1 MAIKKD
7 EKKGTWYAYGSYRDS
22 LGKKHQYKKRGFK
35 TKKDA
40 NKFDVLY
47 KEQLKN
53 PSSTMTLSK
62 LFDIYLEYAKTGLKD
77 STYRRVLT
85 EQKWWVEKVG
95 DIPIAK
101 INSYSLQHVIDM
113 SLKKVRVKT
122 MRQKLCTLKTA
133 FDYAVKRNLASENPA
148 TKIVFPKEISSDG
161 GNIQF
166 WTEEQ
171 FSKFISVVTDVTDSL
186 IYNMLYMM
194 GLRVNEAMCLQWKDI
209 DLDNKRMSISKTTN
223 QVARKQEQWF
233 TSPKTKHSTRNI
245 SIPEALAIQL
255 KDYKERLKPEEDW
268 CVFGI
273 DKPMSDH
280 TVRYRFY
287 SYIQIA
293 NKRLSE
299 EQQIPKIRL
308 HGLRHSHASYLINN
322 MVSEVN
328 GKRIQT
334 FTPYDIANRL
344 GDDVNTLLSTYAH
357 WFDANDSAITNMMD
371 TLMDT
376 NNSI

>member
-7 EKKGTWYAYGSYRDS
+7 EKKGTWYAYGSYKDS

-53 PSSTMTLSK
+53 PSSTMTLSN
-62 LFDIYLEYAKTGLKD
+62 LFDVYLEYAKTGLKD
-77 STYRRVLT
+77 STYRRIVL
-85 EQKWWVEKVG
+85 EQKWWLKKIG

-101 INSYSLQHVIDM
+101 IDSYLLQSIVDVNL
-113 SLKKVRVKT
+113 LKIRTKT
-122 MRQKLCTLKTA
+122 MRQRLSALKTA
-133 FDYAVKRNLASENPA
+133 FDYAVKRNIAADNPA
-148 TKIVFPKEISSDG
+148 KKIVFPKELNQSTDH
-161 GNIQF
+161 IQF

-171 FSKFISVVTDVTDSL
+171 YYKFISVVTDPTDNL
-186 IYNMLYMM
+186 IFNLLYMM
-194 GLRVNEAMCLQWKDI
+194 GLRINEAMCLQWKDI
-209 DLDNKRMSISKTTN
+209 DLENKRMSVSKTTN
-223 QVARKQEQWF
+223 QVARKQEQWY
-233 TSPKTKHSTRNI
+233 TSPKTRHSNRNI
-245 SIPEALAIQL
+245 SIPEVLCTQLIQ
-255 KDYKERLKPEEDW
+255 YKELLKPEEDW

-273 DKPMSDH
+273 DRPMSDH

-287 SYIQIA
+287 SYIKEA
-293 NKRLSE
+293 NESLPTKE
-299 EQQIPKIRL
+299 QIPKIRL

-328 GKRIQT
+328 GKQVQT

-357 WFDANDSAITNMMD
+357 WFNANDSAITTMMD
-371 TLMDT
+371 SLLDT
-376 NNSI
+376 KESI